1 MVKSRFKNVLLAATA
16 SAALLSAG
24 AANASVLL
32 TFDEPPGLKNQED
45 ILNYYN
51 GGTGSLGSG
60 PGPSDGVTFSSS
72 ALASI
77 STTAG
82 GTGNFN
88 NNPPLSGHTAN
99 FSPTAD
105 SEVISSTTAF
115 TNGVS
120 LYYSSDS
127 FALSGNDGSV
137 KIYSSSDGTGSPLA
151 TLDLPDTGN
160 NGPSGTHFNM
170 WDQVSVS
177 FSGNAQSV
185 VLTGAAQHIG
195 YDNITLGA
203 VPAPI
208 MGQGLPSGLAVA
220 GMLFGAKLLQRS
232 RRRRSLGVGIPNAV

>member
-1 MVKSRFKNVLLAATA
+1 MIKSRFKNALLAATA
-16 SAALLSAG
+16 SAALLAAA

-32 TFDEPPGLKNQED
+32 TFEGLKDQEE
-45 ILNYYN
+45 ILTFYN
-51 GGTGSLGSG
+51 GGAGSKGSV
-60 PGPSDGVTFSSS
+60 GPSDGVIFSTS

-82 GTGNFN
+82 GNGQFT

-115 TNGVS
+115 TNSVS

-127 FALSGNDGSV
+127 FLLSGNDGSV
-137 KIYSSSDGTGSPLA
+137 KIYSSFDGTGSPLA

-177 FSGNAQSV
+177 FAGSAHSV
-185 VLTGAAQHIG
+185 ALTGAAQRIG

-203 VPAPI
+203 VPAPAL
-208 MGQGLPSGLAVA
+208 GHGLTGALAV
-220 GMLFGAKLLQRS
+220 GGIFFGAKLLERN
-232 RRRRSLGVGIPNAV
+232 RRRRLPGTA